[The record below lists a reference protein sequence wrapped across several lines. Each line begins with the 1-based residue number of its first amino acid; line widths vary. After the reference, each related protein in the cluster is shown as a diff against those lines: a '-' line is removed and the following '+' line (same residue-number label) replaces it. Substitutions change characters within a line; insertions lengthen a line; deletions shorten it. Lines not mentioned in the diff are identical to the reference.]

1 MNIIPAIDLMTGGV
15 VRLMR
20 GDSRTVTRYQQFG
33 TPRQVAEK
41 WECEGAQALHV
52 VDLDAAK
59 SHGDNTDVV
68 KTIISSVGIP
78 VQLGGGIRTRQ
89 RADELFN
96 LGVTRIIVGTLAFE
110 RPQDLRSL
118 LTEYGSDRIMVAL
131 DYLND
136 HVMIRGWKTAT
147 SYTLQDA
154 LTTFLT
160 RGVDTFLLT
169 SISQDGLLAG
179 PDYTTLKTMVANNP
193 ANIYAAGGISSLH
206 DLRLLKGVG
215 VVGVVI
221 GKALY
226 EGNFTLPEAIHMITA
241 VEGG

>member
-15 VRLMR
+15 VRLTK
-20 GDSRTVTRYQQFG
+20 GDSNAITRYPQWG

-41 WECEGAQALHV
+41 WEREGAPALHI

-59 SHGDNTDVV
+59 SQGDNTDVV
-68 KTIISSVGIP
+68 KTILQSVEIP

-89 RADELFN
+89 QADNMFT
-96 LGVTRIIVGTLAFE
+96 LGVTRIVVGTLAFE
-110 RPQDLRSL
+110 RPKDLRFL
-118 LTEYGSDRIMVAL
+118 LTEYGSDRLMVAL
-131 DYLND
+131 DYVND

-154 LTTFLT
+154 LTTFLPL
-160 RGVDTFLLT
+160 GVDTFLLT

-179 PDYTTLKTMVANNP
+179 PDCRTLKTIVDTNP
-193 ANIYAAGGISSLH
+193 ANIYAAGGISSLQ
-206 DLRLLKGVG
+206 DLQRLSGVG
-215 VVGVVI
+215 VVGVVV

-226 EGNFTLPEAIHMITA
+226 EGKFTLPEAIHMIQP
-241 VEGG
+241 VKGG